1 VSGPYPS
8 TPLSP
13 RPSVEERR
21 RKEILEAAC
30 GAIAER
36 GFAAV
41 RISDIAGRARTST
54 GTVHYYF
61 STRQDVLHQAL
72 RYAFEQ
78 SLNRQVNELSRL
90 RSPRRRLIRLIELNL
105 PEDPAIVQEWIVW
118 MEFWIEALHRPEL
131 RPINEELY
139 GHWRR
144 LVADVIDQGQRD
156 GSFDASSDPEDLANR
171 FAALIDGLAI
181 QVLLHSEQMTIKTM
195 RRLCVDFVNSQ
206 IAAREEVMV

>member
-1 VSGPYPS
+1 V
-8 TPLSP
+8 SP
-13 RPSVEERR
+13 RPSVEEHR

-41 RISDIAGRARTST
+41 RIADIAARAGTST

-61 STRQDVLHQAL
+61 ATKEDVLHEAL

-78 SLNRQVNELSRL
+78 SLWRQMAELEKL

-105 PEDPAIVQEWIVW
+105 PEDPAVIQEWIVW
-118 MEFWIEALHRPEL
+118 MEFWIEALHQPAL
-131 RPINEELY
+131 RPVNEELY

-144 LVADVIDQGQRD
+144 LVAGIIEQGQQQ
-156 GSFDASSDPEDLANR
+156 GSFDATIDAEDLANR
-171 FAALIDGLAI
+171 LIALIDGLAI
-181 QVLLHSEQMTIKTM
+181 QVLLHSQQMTIRTM
-195 RRLCVDFVNSQ
+195 KRLCIEFVESELSSP
-206 IAAREEVMV
+206 EEILT